1 MDKTGRD
8 GYAKR
13 HIRIEEGSVRRSP
26 VPFTLVGEKEFR
38 LKGPGFPSWNK
49 KEGRTVRK
57 FLRLVNNAE
66 ELFVGYLLLIIAFGA
81 TFQVIMRYG
90 FNIAYDWFDEWAR
103 YLTILVTFV
112 GAGLGVK
119 YGTHFSMEA
128 LVQYVPDRFKHLL
141 KVLANLVS
149 CFIMAVVCY
158 YAWVQIGKLYR
169 FEVLTPATQVPMWIP
184 YLPIALFSAVIS
196 FRFFLQAAKHG
207 RAIARKEP
215 FDRPGDAL

>member
-1 MDKTGRD
+1 MEKASLR
-8 GYAKR
+8 AP
-13 HIRIEEGSVRRSP
+13 SVP
-26 VPFTLVGEKEFR
+26 LALVGDKESR
-38 LKGPGFPSWNK
+38 RKGPGFPCWNK
-49 KEGRTVRK
+49 KGERTVRK
-57 FLRLVNNAE
+57 FLKLINNAE

-90 FNIAYDWFDEWAR
+90 FNVAYDWFDEWAR
-103 YLTILVTFV
+103 YLTVLVTFV

-128 LVQYVPDRFKHLL
+128 LIQYVPDQFKHLL
-141 KVLANLVS
+141 KVIANLVS

-184 YLPIALFSAVIS
+184 YLPIAVFSAVIS
-196 FRFFLQAAKHG
+196 FRFFVQSVKHG
-207 RAIARKEP
+207 RAFARREP
-215 FDRPGDAL
+215 FAPSGDAP